1 MDRSS
6 PEYEAM
12 VYCNA
17 LLVEAVETVWRTI
30 AEALF
35 AARLITEEI
44 AEASPDRDPGRACL
58 AVDCVRGNVQQD
70 PERIH
75 AFIVTLRDSGC
86 AFAAASLEQSIYE
99 QSMFTFLCCRTIASY

>member
-1 MDRSS
+1 MDS

-12 VYCNA
+12 VYYNA

-44 AEASPDRDPGRACL
+44 KGEAEASPDRGRACL

-86 AFAAASLEQSIYE
+86 AFAAASLEQS
-99 QSMFTFLCCRTIASY
+99 MFTFLCCRTR